1 MRIHFQEK
9 SEWNGEEE
17 EQNWHDR
24 EHKLEYHWE
33 YYRAYHREHPDQVYA
48 RATLT
53 LCFGPD
59 VKYLS
64 LYSFIKRH
72 LCHHK
77 WISWI
82 EI

>member
-17 EQNWHDR
+17 QNSHDR
-24 EHKLEYHWE
+24 ERKWE
-33 YYRAYHREHPDQVYA
+33 YHREHQDQGHA

>member
-1 MRIHFQEK
+1 MRIHFQAK
-9 SEWNGEEE
+9 SEWNGRKEER
-17 EQNWHDR
+17 NWRDQECKR
-24 EHKLEYHWE
+24 EHHQ
-33 YYRAYHREHPDQVYA
+33 EHEDQVHA

-64 LYSFIKRH
+64 LYLIIKRH
-72 LCHHK
+72 LCHRK